1 MDVHPKTSLFE
12 ICPAKSVL
20 LHERLARIAISFL
33 IGGFYVFLCFLLMPY
48 DSALLLGGLMLGYLI
63 PPAGKESIVPL
74 GIALGFPWWLIA
86 FSIGLM
92 DVLAGLFMALN
103 CDVAVRIPLL
113 GRWILRF
120 LEKGNDFVSKR
131 PWLEKFYFS
140 GVVLFV
146 MFPLQGSGGIGGSLV
161 GWMIGMSPG
170 RTLLAITI
178 GAFLGCT
185 LIAIGSQVIRDLILE
200 NAVVGTIV
208 LVVVIAILATSYS
221 FYRWKNRR

>member
-1 MDVHPKTSLFE
+1 MDIPLKTSLFE
-12 ICPAKSVL
+12 ICPAKGVPLS
-20 LHERLARIAISFL
+20 ERLIRIAIPFV
-33 IGGFYVFLCFLLMPY
+33 IGGFYILLCFLFMPS
-48 DSALLLGGLMLGYLI
+48 DSALLLGGLMLGYLV

-92 DVLAGLFMALN
+92 DVLAGIFMALN
-103 CDVAVRIPLL
+103 CDVAVKIPLL
-113 GRWILRF
+113 GRWIRRF
-120 LEKGNDFVSKR
+120 LEKGNDFVRKR

-161 GWMIGMSPG
+161 GWMIGLSPG

-185 LIAIGSQVIRDLILE
+185 LVAIGSQAIRDLLLSNPVAGIL
-200 NAVVGTIV
+200 A
-208 LVVVIAILATSYS
+208 LVAVIATLVISYS
-221 FYRWKNRR
+221 FYRWKIR